1 LTGAPGADIFPP
13 PVPPGP
19 AGTPEAYV
27 TVKLERAAGDAG
39 PFRPLEAMGV
49 SELEALRLLL
59 RGGSVID
66 WKRLDFRDGA
76 EVDGFL
82 RLNLFDLDD
91 PKDERRVRAILAQAV
106 EYLRNA
112 FGYRVA
118 EPVAAPEDVKDLFL
132 LASGVL
138 EPKKYRRI
146 ACVVL
151 KVMHVIHHLE
161 ARELLFRTPI
171 RELDLAERVHR
182 RIMSEASRMVGRGM
196 PVVEFEGSSKGRA
209 SLVTKLLAKK
219 HSVAAQIFDRVRY
232 RVVTETTEQVA
243 PVVFYLTQHLF
254 PFNYAVPGQSQ
265 NNLVRFGDL
274 LRAHPGGEGIASQ
287 LQLPPDLERRDPS
300 APRNAF
306 SGKSYRVLNFVVD
319 LPVRI
324 DDLLSPLD
332 PMADELG
339 RIVFSLV
346 EFQVVD
352 RETAQAN
359 EEGDSSHERYK
370 RRQLQQ
376 VLRRLSRGLV
386 VPKKRRMRGGS

>member
-1 LTGAPGADIFPP
+1 LAFELKRAT
-13 PVPPGP
+13 GP
-19 AGTPEAYV
+19 AATYRS
-27 TVKLERAAGDAG
+27 LEQ
-39 PFRPLEAMGV
+39 MGV
-49 SELEALRLLL
+49 AELEELRLLL

-66 WKRLDFRDGA
+66 WKRLEFTA
-76 EVDGFL
+76 APQVDAFL

-91 PKDERRVRAILAQAV
+91 PRDDRRLRAILGQAV

-118 EPVAAPEDVKDLFL
+118 APVATPDDVRELFL
-132 LASGVL
+132 LASGTL
-138 EPKKYRRI
+138 EPRKYRRI

-171 RELDLAERVHR
+171 READLAERVDR
-182 RIMSEASRMVGRGM
+182 RIMAEAARMKASGM
-196 PVVEFEGSSKGRA
+196 PVVEFAGSVKSRS

-219 HSVAAQIFDRVRY
+219 ESVAAQVFDRVRY
-232 RVVTETTEQVA
+232 RIVTETTDQIA
-243 PVVFYLTQHLF
+243 PVVHHLARHLF
-254 PFNYAVPGQSQ
+254 PFNFAVPGQTQ
-265 NNLVRFGDL
+265 NSLVKFGEVIS
-274 LRAHPGGEGIASQ
+274 RHPQGAVLATQ
-287 LQLPPDLERRDPS
+287 LQLPPDLERKDPS
-300 APRNAF
+300 IPRNEF
-306 SGKSYRVLNFVVD
+306 SGKGYRVLNFVVD

-324 DDLLSPLD
+324 DDLMPPLD

-346 EFQVVD
+346 EFQVLD
-352 RETAQAN
+352 RETARVN

-370 RRQLQQ
+370 RRQLKR

-386 VPKKRRMRGGS
+386 VPKKRKRGGS